1 MDISFLRSSSIG
13 TWQGYCQH
21 KYFLVYVLGMED
33 ASNIKT
39 EVGTVVHAVLEILAG
54 MKKSYQDNKK
64 YEFTHGA
71 GTFTCTPTM
80 FMKPYTLTNEE
91 VDKINKSRINKDTY
105 KDRGNKVNYG
115 HKRYGVKNVENILE
129 KVYEYYRN
137 KSKHDWGNIEKRNC
151 LNFTWM
157 ELDWENGEF
166 DPRKRSIIHPELPF
180 NIEIKKDWAKLDNG
194 EYLRIKGT
202 IDLVTEIDK
211 GIVEIIDYKTGAR
224 YDWGKAK
231 VKTYEDL
238 MEDPQ
243 LMLYY
248 YAARKALP
256 EYEAIMLTIFFIRD
270 GGPFTLA
277 FDDSILEKVEN
288 NLRKNF
294 EEIRDSKKPKMRD
307 RLHKDFQCNKLC
319 GFYKN
324 KIDGTT
330 VCDYIGNEIDV
341 YGIDV
346 ASKKNR
352 REGFTVGH
360 YVDPGA

>member
-1 MDISFLRSSSIG
+1 MEISFLRSSSIG
-13 TWQGYCQH
+13 TWESFCQH
-21 KYFLVYVLGMED
+21 KYYMVYVLGMED
-33 ASNIKT
+33 PSNIKT

-71 GTFTCTPTM
+71 GTFTCAPTM
-80 FMKPYTLTNEE
+80 FMKPYTLKNEE
-91 VDKINKSRINKDTY
+91 VDKINKSRVNKDTY
-105 KDRGNKVNYG
+105 KDRDNTVEYG
-115 HKRYGVKNVENILE
+115 HKRYGVKNVENILDQVYKYYSE
-129 KVYEYYRN
+129 KSR
-137 KSKHDWGNIEKRNC
+137 HDWGNIEYRNC

-157 ELDWENGEF
+157 TLDWHNGEF
-166 DPRKRSIIHPELPF
+166 DPRKRSIIYPEYPF
-180 NIEIKKDWAKLDNG
+180 NIEIKKPWAKMQDGN
-194 EYLRIKGT
+194 YLRIKGT

-211 GIVEIIDYKTGAR
+211 GVVEICDWKTGAR
-224 YDWGKAK
+224 YDWGKAT

-238 MEDPQ
+238 MKDPQ

-248 YAARKALP
+248 YAARKSMP

-277 FDDSILEKVEN
+277 FDDDVLEKVEN

-294 EEIRDSKKPKMRD
+294 EAIRDSKKPILRD

-319 GFYKN
+319 GFFKK
-324 KIDGTT
+324 KIENSC
-330 VCDYIGNEIDV
+330 VCDYISNEIDV

-346 ASKKNR
+346 ASRKNR
-352 REGFTVGH
+352 VDGFEVGKYH
-360 YVDPGA
+360 SPGE